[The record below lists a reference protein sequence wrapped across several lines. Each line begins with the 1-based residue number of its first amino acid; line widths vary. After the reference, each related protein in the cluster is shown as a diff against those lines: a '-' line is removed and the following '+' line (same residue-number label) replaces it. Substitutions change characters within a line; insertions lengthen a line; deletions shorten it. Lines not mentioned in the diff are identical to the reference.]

1 MQMDLD
7 AALQGGFAGGV
18 FALYVPSPHG
28 PDPTEIPYA
37 VPLPDPIP
45 HEEAARVAEELFA
58 ALCELP
64 VQRVTSAA
72 EFREGA
78 VSAIV
83 HREGA
88 EPIARDLSNLE
99 SWYERG
105 LRSIGTSESRP
116 NDFAEGVPCRFASSS
131 DTCFG

>member
-1 MQMDLD
+1 MHMDLD
-7 AALQGGFAGGV
+7 AAREAGFAGGF
-18 FALYVPSPHG
+18 FALYVPSPHS

-64 VQRVTSAA
+64 VERVTSAA
-72 EFREGA
+72 AVRAGA
-78 VSAIV
+78 VSAIF
-83 HREGA
+83 HREGP

-99 SWYERG
+99 SWYDRG
-105 LRSIGTSESRP
+105 VR
-116 NDFAEGVPCRFASSS
+116 
-131 DTCFG
+131 